1 MTANKLSKCEAY
13 MRPLV
18 SILINNFNYCK
29 YLPEAIDSA
38 LSQTYAP
45 TEVIV
50 VDDGSTDQSRRV
62 IARYHSKIV
71 SILKENGGQ
80 ASAFNVAVSRS
91 KGGILCFL
99 DSDDWFYPTKVEE
112 VVAIFTRAD
121 FESRPIMVHHPVEI
135 SDEIAGKATGQT
147 FGKTH
152 SSPCNCYDFAR
163 KYHFVEY
170 IAGPTTGISLNRRL
184 AQLLFPLP
192 ERTARTSADDFI
204 VKASSL
210 LSTVYSMDKRLAC
223 YRLHGKNAWFY
234 SDRRHS
240 EEFYR
245 ELDCYLND
253 KLRENNLSAVMAR
266 YDSMDCWADLVL
278 GQRWRELA
286 RHVGKQVLLHPDR
299 YTSKYLYNTTKLA
312 LRELKRTLG
321 GRQSSDFNS
330 TGFEKK

>member
-1 MTANKLSKCEAY
+1 

-29 YLPEAIDSA
+29 YLSKAIDSA

-50 VDDGSTDQSRRV
+50 VDDGSTDQSRQV
-62 IARYHSKIV
+62 IARYHSKIIG
-71 SILKENGGQ
+71 ILKENGGQ
-80 ASAFNVAVSRS
+80 ASCFNAAVARS
-91 KGGILCFL
+91 KGNVLCFL

-112 VVAIFTRAD
+112 VVEIFAQAD
-121 FESRPIMVHHPVEI
+121 SDTKPVMVHHPVEI
-135 SDEIAGKATGQT
+135 SDEIAGKATGQA

-192 ERTARTSADDFI
+192 EQTVRTSADDFI

-210 LSTVYSMDKRLAC
+210 LGTVYSLDKCLAC
-223 YRLHGKNAWFY
+223 YRLHGNNAWFY

-240 EEFYR
+240 EDFYR
-245 ELDCYLND
+245 ELDSYLND
-253 KLRENNLSAVMAR
+253 KLRKNNLSPVMSR
-266 YDSMDCWADLVL
+266 YDSMDCWVDLVVA
-278 GQRWRELA
+278 QRWWELA
-286 RHVGKQVLLHPDR
+286 RHVGKQMLLHPDR
-299 YTSKYLYNTTKLA
+299 CTLTYLYNTMKLLA
-312 LRELKRTLG
+312 LKELKKQL
-321 GRQSSDFNS
+321 S
-330 TGFEKK
+330 